1 MAGEDNDY
9 VTDLIRSVC
18 KPYGFTPKIQPVH
31 STDAMIMGVQCGLG
45 VAVTDSW
52 SRALDTPGF
61 AYLPLESTHP
71 LSLVWR
77 RAQGSCHPQ
86 ICDNIKKNDSQCI
99 TKWL

>member
-1 MAGEDNDY
+1 MISGGRVFNGGGEDNDY

-31 STDAMIMGVQCGLG
+31 STDAMIMGVQCGPRG
-45 VAVTDSW
+45 SGGRIAGAG
-52 SRALDTPGF
+52 RLDTPGF

-77 RAQGSCHPQ
+77 NEHRILPSA
-86 ICDNIKKNDSQCI
+86 D
-99 TKWL
+99 L

>member
-61 AYLPLESTHP
+61 AYLPLEST
-71 LSLVWR
+71 LR
-77 RAQGSCHPQ
+77 
-86 ICDNIKKNDSQCI
+86 
-99 TKWL
+99 

>member
-61 AYLPLESTHP
+61 AYLTLESTHP

-77 RAQGSCHPQ
+77 NEHRDPAIHRFVTLL
-86 ICDNIKKNDSQCI
+86 KKTIHNA
-99 TKWL
+99 